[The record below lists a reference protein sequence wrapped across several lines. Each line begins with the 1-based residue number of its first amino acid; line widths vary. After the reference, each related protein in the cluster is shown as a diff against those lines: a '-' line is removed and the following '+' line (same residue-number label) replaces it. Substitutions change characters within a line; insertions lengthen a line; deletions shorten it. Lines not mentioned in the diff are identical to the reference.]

1 MSLVAGERGKNQ
13 KESKEEAKP
22 EITEDSKK
30 WLHGFN
36 EGKREPLSHLEGF
49 RWSNRDS
56 KDLLLAWSRDSSC
69 PPQGTSKRV
78 SSPPV
83 DGRSHRTTRAD
94 MGW

>member
-36 EGKREPLSHLEGF
+36 EGEHEP
-49 RWSNRDS
+49 
-56 KDLLLAWSRDSSC
+56 
-69 PPQGTSKRV
+69 
-78 SSPPV
+78 
-83 DGRSHRTTRAD
+83 
-94 MGW
+94 